1 MAKVDRKVAEFSV
14 FGVVG
19 NDGEDVEDGVVEHGE
34 KDEEN
39 VEEAPPLKQ
48 SKEDFCR
55 CTSKCSRKPYC
66 KCKARSALCRDPCH
80 PNNKKMYKCV
90 D

>member
-1 MAKVDRKVAEFSV
+1 MAPVDRKVAEFSV

-66 KCKARSALCRDPCH
+66 KSKARSALCRDPCH
-80 PNNKKMYKCV
+80 PTSTKCTNV
-90 D
+90 